1 MASVTD
7 QTRRAVWE
15 TLCDLEYNRRYY
27 TVLAD
32 KYRSR
37 HRMMRFGILG
47 SVPIEGAILYAA
59 TDYSWLFIPA
69 IVVGIVLA
77 ALTVWDA
84 ISNYAEDAAVLRST
98 AFICD
103 DLKRDTEE
111 LWRKVENDTVDTAE
125 AEATNRSI
133 VDRWAVATRK
143 VQPGTHGKLNDLTSF
158 EANRDIESRYA
169 I

>member
-32 KYRSR
+32 KYRYR

-59 TDYSWLFIPA
+59 KDYSWLFIPA

-84 ISNYAEDAAVLRST
+84 ISNYAEDAAVLRLT

-103 DLKRDTEE
+103 DLKRDTEPKNSGARSKTTRWT
-111 LWRKVENDTVDTAE
+111 LPKRKRRTGPSWTVG
-125 AEATNRSI
+125 
-133 VDRWAVATRK
+133 
-143 VQPGTHGKLNDLTSF
+143 QLLPGRCSRGLTGS
-158 EANRDIESRYA
+158 
-169 I
+169 